1 LNFRVAR
8 VKLRA
13 ARYRVYLTVSP
24 AASGARHEPDTT
36 LRTMKFS
43 LRIIALLTACWFCV
57 PMTSAGGLH
66 QNDVARYLAGLE
78 PAPQSSALSL
88 TQDPAWA
95 AHAEAMNTAWARLE
109 TSQLGP
115 VRAWAAAHLAPGS
128 PTLLYMFS
136 GPDYLYA
143 RNFFPDARTYVLAG
157 LEPPGRMIRLQAI
170 SPEERQRGLESLR
183 ESLKTILDASFF
195 ITADMQKDLQGH
207 AFSGVLPLLYLF
219 LARSGM
225 DITHVQ
231 HVGLVDDG
239 TTTVMPQPARVRPN
253 GIEISFFDRAR
264 ATERKLFYFSIDLS
278 NAGLIDGAF
287 VKFLERLGPSDAF
300 FKSAS
305 YLPHAENFLR
315 IRSTVMAQ
323 SVRILQDDT
332 GVPLAA
338 YDPAVWQVTPF
349 GRYTRPIQMFDYM
362 HQPALTRL
370 FERGSPAPLNFRL
383 GYGYGISTTGILL
396 ATRR

>member
-1 LNFRVAR
+1 
-8 VKLRA
+8 
-13 ARYRVYLTVSP
+13 
-24 AASGARHEPDTT
+24 
-36 LRTMKFS
+36 MKSS
-43 LRIIALLTACWFCV
+43 LRVIVALIASWFCLSAA
-57 PMTSAGGLH
+57 TAGGMH

-78 PAPQSSALSL
+78 PAGQSDIRAL

-95 AHAEAMNTAWARLE
+95 AHAEAMNTAWSRLE
-109 TSQLGP
+109 ATQLGP
-115 VRAWAAAHLAPGS
+115 VRSWAAANLAPGS

-143 RNFFPDARTYVLAG
+143 KNFFPDARTYVLAG
-157 LEPPGRMIRLQAI
+157 LEPPGRMIRLHTIA
-170 SPEERQRGLESLR
+170 PEERQRGLEALR

-207 AFSGVLPLLYLF
+207 SFSGVLPVLYTF

-225 DITHVQ
+225 AITQVR
-231 HVGLVDDG
+231 HVGLVEDG
-239 TTTVMPQPARVRPN
+239 STVVMQQPARVRPN
-253 GIEISFFDRAR
+253 GIEIHFLDRER

-287 VKFLERLGPSDAF
+287 VKFIERLGPADAF

-383 GYGYGISTTGILL
+383 GYGYGISTTGVLV